1 MKNEPAKQIVYVN
14 TFTDGILDPEKAML
28 GPVKDGGYIIANTAP
43 GCWGPMITPSLQGGH
58 EVTQPVYVE
67 GAEVGDAVAIHISS
81 IQVTSMVTASGN
93 DRTVEGHFISDPFVD
108 AKCPECGIVNPDT
121 VIEDVGSEAVRCSN
135 CGAAVTPFQF
145 TNGYTI
151 AFDDDRT
158 IGVTL
163 PKEAAEAAGKDGRK
177 NMCTPEHSVQNPIVS
192 VAPHDIVGMVARVRP
207 FLGQIGTTP
216 ARAMPDSHNAG
227 DFGQF
232 LLDAP
237 HDYGITQEQ
246 LEERTD
252 GHMDINRVREG
263 AVLICPV
270 KTEGGGI
277 YLGDMHAMQGNG
289 EIAGHTTDVS
299 GIATLKI
306 KLLKGIKIDGPILL
320 PVEEDLPYNAKP
332 LSEREKSEAL
342 KVAKAYGFEEIE
354 ETAPVSFIGTGAD
367 LNEATDNGLTRAA
380 SVLGMS
386 VPEVMNR
393 ATVTGAIDIGRN
405 PGVVTVTFLAPLS
418 ALEDA
423 GLSEIAVKHYR
434 L

>member
-121 VIEDVGSEAVRCSN
+121 VIADVGSEAVRCSN
-135 CGAAVTPFQF
+135 CGAAVNPFQF

-151 AFDDDRT
+151 AFDDDKT

-163 PKEAAEAAGKDGRK
+163 PKEAAEAVGKEGRK

-237 HDYGITQEQ
+237 HDYGITKEQ

-263 AVLICPV
+263 AILICPV
-270 KTEGGGI
+270 KTDGGGI

-299 GIATLKI
+299 GIATLKVSV
-306 KLLKGIKIDGPILL
+306 LKGIKIDGPILL
-320 PVEEDLPYNAKP
+320 PVEEDLPYNGKP

-342 KVAKAYGFEEIE
+342 KVAKAYGFEKIE

-367 LNEATDNGLTRAA
+367 LNEATDNGLNRAA

-393 ATVTGAIDIGRN
+393 ATVTGSVDIGRN

-423 GLSEIAVKHYR
+423 GLGEIAVKHYC

>member
-1 MKNEPAKQIVYVN
+1 
-14 TFTDGILDPEKAML
+14 ML

-192 VAPHDIVGMVARVRP
+192 VAPHDIVAWSPG
-207 FLGQIGTTP
+207 
-216 ARAMPDSHNAG
+216 
-227 DFGQF
+227 
-232 LLDAP
+232 
-237 HDYGITQEQ
+237 Y
-246 LEERTD
+246 
-252 GHMDINRVREG
+252 
-263 AVLICPV
+263 VL
-270 KTEGGGI
+270 
-277 YLGDMHAMQGNG
+277 
-289 EIAGHTTDVS
+289 
-299 GIATLKI
+299 
-306 KLLKGIKIDGPILL
+306 
-320 PVEEDLPYNAKP
+320 
-332 LSEREKSEAL
+332 
-342 KVAKAYGFEEIE
+342 F
-354 ETAPVSFIGTGAD
+354 
-367 LNEATDNGLTRAA
+367 
-380 SVLGMS
+380 
-386 VPEVMNR
+386 
-393 ATVTGAIDIGRN
+393 
-405 PGVVTVTFLAPLS
+405 
-418 ALEDA
+418 
-423 GLSEIAVKHYR
+423 
-434 L
+434 